1 MRTVFAD
8 SFFFL
13 ALVNPNDEAHQKAV
27 KSCRLT
33 DQILVTTGWVITEVA
48 DGLARLPQRSE
59 VTQFLNALKNDPE
72 VEIILPS
79 RELFEMGLELYSK
92 YGDRGWTLTDCIS
105 FVAMKEEG
113 ISEALTGD
121 PNFEQAGFKAL
132 LK

>member
-1 MRTVFAD
+1 MKTVFAD

-13 ALVNPNDEAHQKAV
+13 ALVNAHDEAHEKAIRA
-27 KSCRLT
+27 CQQT

-48 DGLARLPQRSE
+48 DGLSRVPNRAQVSE
-59 VTQFLNALKNDPE
+59 FLNALKNDPE

-92 YGDRGWTLTDCIS
+92 YGDKGWTLTDCIS

-113 ISEALTGD
+113 ISDALTGD
-121 PNFEQAGFKAL
+121 PHFAQAGFNIL

>member
-13 ALVNPNDEAHQKAV
+13 ALINSRDDSHARAV
-27 KSCRLT
+27 QACRAT
-33 DQILVTTGWVITEVA
+33 DQVIVTTGWVITEVA
-48 DGLARLPQRSE
+48 DGLARVPNR
-59 VTQFLNALKNDPE
+59 TQVNEFLNALKNDPE

-92 YGDRGWTLTDCIS
+92 YGDKGWTLTDCIS

-113 ISEALTGD
+113 LSEALTGD
-121 PNFEQAGFKAL
+121 PHFEQAGFKAL

>member
-8 SFFFL
+8 SYFFL
-13 ALVNPNDEAHQKAV
+13 ALLNVRDEAHARAV
-27 KSCRLT
+27 EACRRT
-33 DQILVTTGWVITEVA
+33 DQVIITTGWVITEVA
-48 DGLARLPQRSE
+48 DGLARVLNRSTIIE
-59 VTQFLNALKNDPE
+59 FLQALKNDPE

-92 YGDRGWTLTDCIS
+92 FGDKGWTLTDCIS

-121 PNFEQAGFKAL
+121 PHFEQAGFSIL